1 MVDEPAVTLC
11 RVPFAV
17 AKIGTVMTAR
27 SYVQGD
33 HVRSL
38 AELMSKCGLIDCVMT
53 LVCIRFALGAARMAL
68 FQSCGGSSMKALT
81 LALVTSAGIGVFAVS
96 TSSAAPVN
104 GADIGTAASA
114 DQLKQNVQ
122 YWRWRD
128 HWHHWG
134 WHHGWCYYHPYRC
147 GRY

>member
-11 RVPFAV
+11 RVPFAF

-27 SYVQGD
+27 SYVPRRPRQVARRADERVWTDWLRDDFGL
-33 HVRSL
+33 HSLCARSS
-38 AELMSKCGLIDCVMT
+38 ED
-53 LVCIRFALGAARMAL
+53 GAVSNVWRIT
-68 FQSCGGSSMKALT
+68 MKALT
-81 LALVTSAGIGVFAVS
+81 LALVTSAGIGLFAVS
-96 TSSAAPVN
+96 ASSAAPVS

-128 HWHHWG
+128 HWRHHWG
-134 WHHGWCYYHPYRC
+134 WHRGWCYYHPYRC
-147 GRY
+147 